1 MDFDFRR
8 EIKQAQKMVANSDR
22 EIFYAKEGL
31 KKLQKY
37 IIKLGEYF
45 KDDNIE
51 VRDIILEEFE
61 NELYDYLQVT
71 ATEIMQIQENTLQIL
86 DSNPPLVEKIY
97 NKIKDIDVTRIDI
110 EQEEHKAQEGEEKCA
125 EYEIELML
133 QKIRTESISQS
144 QRKILDEVLNSKD
157 EYQRKIF
164 VNRLKEDPQFREAY
178 EYIMIFEADSEIEKL
193 KKFIKFRRKSIEQ
206 ELIGSERKSLKLSGR
221 FLKKYDFLQDELN
234 LQNKDYESLDM
245 KNMRYQMK
253 TEGIEEDIGLENI
266 FTDEYIDTLSFEQLT
281 VLNAFW
287 QNRFTKVA
295 EVIKQAIF
303 ITDNLELWKMLEEN
317 TDIDSISNEKI
328 IKTIFKM
335 RFLDNISAKIRK
347 SLTDLTNGE
356 NCKFAYFNYEKEMPK
371 KFEEQYKKFFDG
383 LLPECDNNLDNDLN
397 CCQSIRNNIN
407 IIYDSKNNMIKKL
420 LIQIEHNPKITNWG
434 YIPEE
439 KKTNKKILLGFDY
452 PGFNMPLRLHTKREE
467 IVKYLK
473 TLKNDA
479 IIPVY
484 SGYSDME
491 YKGKKLTTKI
501 FMPLTKKRE
510 SEIIQKNK
518 NINPADLKYRYIN
531 HLGNLLTK
539 KYKKINKIYP
549 HNYINLETG
558 EIGKKKNGKFISENE
573 GR

>member
-1 MDFDFRR
+1 MRLKVDFDFRR

-295 EVIKQAIF
+295 EEIKQAIF

-317 TDIDSISNEKI
+317 I
-328 IKTIFKM
+328 
-335 RFLDNISAKIRK
+335 
-347 SLTDLTNGE
+347 
-356 NCKFAYFNYEKEMPK
+356 
-371 KFEEQYKKFFDG
+371 
-383 LLPECDNNLDNDLN
+383 
-397 CCQSIRNNIN
+397 
-407 IIYDSKNNMIKKL
+407 
-420 LIQIEHNPKITNWG
+420 
-434 YIPEE
+434 
-439 KKTNKKILLGFDY
+439 
-452 PGFNMPLRLHTKREE
+452 
-467 IVKYLK
+467 
-473 TLKNDA
+473 
-479 IIPVY
+479 
-484 SGYSDME
+484 
-491 YKGKKLTTKI
+491 
-501 FMPLTKKRE
+501 
-510 SEIIQKNK
+510 
-518 NINPADLKYRYIN
+518 
-531 HLGNLLTK
+531 
-539 KYKKINKIYP
+539 
-549 HNYINLETG
+549 
-558 EIGKKKNGKFISENE
+558 
-573 GR
+573 